1 MEFKSII
8 MIYTLEVHQLL
19 NKNND
24 IIGAEAMVFK
34 RTDDGDLKDC
44 MSEEDIFVNG
54 YDFEDIEDRNF
65 LIENEFEYLSQAE
78 DSFKR
83 ERKNLKDYII

>member
-1 MEFKSII
+1 